1 MPIDAANSKLE
12 LISTDLIDRNPENP
26 RLVFRPG
33 ELDDLMESIRVH
45 GIQVPIAV
53 YRDGRRYVLIDG
65 EWRWRCS
72 LKLNRPSIP
81 ALIQRKP
88 DPLGNL
94 LLMFNIHSLREQWD
108 LLTIALK
115 LPRVIKL
122 LEHKQARGPT
132 EKEISEQTGL
142 NRSVIRRCKLLMDL
156 PQEYKDLILQELNKP
171 KSQQKLTEDFF
182 IEMERALTTVERA
195 LPNLIKSRDNVRRI
209 LIKKY
214 KAGVI
219 INKTHFRDLAK
230 IARAERVGYDINEAA
245 DELAKVFQDNKYS
258 IEQAYIASVGEA
270 YTERDVGTRI
280 ATLITLLEALNA
292 SEMDADLREALAALV
307 TKAQQLLRK

>member
-1 MPIDAANSKLE
+1 MPTDATDAKLE
-12 LISTDLIDRNPENP
+12 QLSTDLIDRNPENP

-53 YRDGRRYVLIDG
+53 YREGKRYVLIDG
-65 EWRWRCS
+65 ERRWRCS
-72 LKLNRPSIP
+72 LKLNRPKIP
-81 ALIQRKP
+81 ALVQQKP

-115 LPRVIKL
+115 LPRVISL
-122 LEHKQARGPT
+122 LEHKQDRGPT

-142 NRSVIRRCKLLMDL
+142 NRSVIRRCKLLMEL
-156 PQEYKDLILQELNKP
+156 PQEYKDIILQELNKP
-171 KSQQKLTEDFF
+171 KAQQKLTEDFF

-195 LPNLIKSRDNVRRI
+195 IPSVIRNRDNVRRI

-219 INKTHFRDLAK
+219 TNKTHFRDLAK
-230 IARAERVGYDINEAA
+230 IARAERVGFDINEAA
-245 DELAKVFQDNKYS
+245 DELVKVFQDNKYS
-258 IEQAYIASVGEA
+258 IEQAYVASVGEA
-270 YTERDVGTRI
+270 YNERDVSTRI
-280 ATLITLLEALNA
+280 ATLITLLEAINA
-292 SEMDADLREALAALV
+292 SEIDAGLRGSLALLI